1 MRKKYVEA
9 MLAAKDA
16 ELNAQIAA
24 DREYRSLERERLDF
38 EKQKHED
45 ELRVKDRVDVS
56 LKEYEALK
64 NKLAIAEAQ
73 LKDCEKLLLALKLDS
88 TTVSGIL
95 PDTIQ
100 IKTADNVLEGTIM
113 VRVEYECGPRLSPIR
128 NHPNSRA

>member
-16 ELNAQIAA
+16 ELNAQIEANRA
-24 DREYRSLERERLDF
+24 DKALERERLDF

-64 NKLAIAEAQ
+64 RNLATAEAQ
-73 LKDCEKLLLALKLDS
+73 LREYEKLLSAIKLDA
-88 TTVSGIL
+88 TMVNGIL
-95 PDTIQ
+95 PDTVHVNTTHRIS
-100 IKTADNVLEGTIM
+100 KCTELVSIM
-113 VRVEYECGPRLSPIR
+113 YEYDPQLARMSKYL
-128 NHPNSRA
+128 NY